1 VLKKE
6 IIEIMASVHTN
17 QKLCGDE
24 ILAAYETNTI
34 FHILLLSQMQMGKSG
49 TYWYVIFNAL
59 FKKNLIENVIVMSGN
74 REKDLYNQ
82 VKEDKDA
89 YTDWFFKQESVTK
102 TLSAFEI
109 QNMKGKV
116 KTNVKIIW
124 GANLSGKKNP
134 CELVKNNTLIVWDE
148 SHYAQSEKNS
158 PDLFFKNNGL
168 SHLIDG
174 TISPDEIKLRNIR
187 LLNVSATPF
196 SELIMNS
203 EKNKMSTYHKVIRLI
218 PQNTYCGI
226 QKYMARGLIHSSIII
241 NTDNKELIKET
252 VTLYKNP
259 ENPKYMIVRV
269 NNNKGALKVMKEIC
283 KELNIVC
290 KRYNS
295 KIVEIDLEDMNDKPM
310 FDTMIVISGMLR
322 MGKVVPKE
330 HISMVYE
337 STTKSSKRKID
348 TGLQGLLGRMCGYS
362 QLKNG
367 FDINIYVEE
376 NLIVS
381 MSEYIVN
388 YDCETGPKNTNCMNV
403 FGSKKNKKKHPNTV
417 TICRLPDADNI
428 NEFLTGNGNIQ
439 KDKVVNWLRYD
450 FKELN
455 EKFSESF
462 YDNVSSICRKNLS
475 KKTNLAFL
483 HLVTKWNDNLTD
495 ICYGIVLP
503 NVFYIANDGVRM
515 YVIYN
520 DVKDEA
526 ATDEAATDEAATD
539 EAATDEAPDESQINS
554 SNVRNKC
561 VFKNCKS

>member
-1 VLKKE
+1 
-6 IIEIMASVHTN
+6 
-17 QKLCGDE
+17 
-24 ILAAYETNTI
+24 
-34 FHILLLSQMQMGKSG
+34 
-49 TYWYVIFNAL
+49 
-59 FKKNLIENVIVMSGN
+59 
-74 REKDLYNQ
+74 
-82 VKEDKDA
+82 
-89 YTDWFFKQESVTK
+89 
-102 TLSAFEI
+102 
-109 QNMKGKV
+109 
-116 KTNVKIIW
+116 
-124 GANLSGKKNP
+124 
-134 CELVKNNTLIVWDE
+134 
-148 SHYAQSEKNS
+148 
-158 PDLFFKNNGL
+158 
-168 SHLIDG
+168 
-174 TISPDEIKLRNIR
+174 
-187 LLNVSATPF
+187 
-196 SELIMNS
+196 
-203 EKNKMSTYHKVIRLI
+203 
-218 PQNTYCGI
+218 
-226 QKYMARGLIHSSIII
+226 
-241 NTDNKELIKET
+241 
-252 VTLYKNP
+252 
-259 ENPKYMIVRV
+259 
-269 NNNKGALKVMKEIC
+269 
-283 KELNIVC
+283 
-290 KRYNS
+290 
-295 KIVEIDLEDMNDKPM
+295 
-310 FDTMIVISGMLR
+310 
-322 MGKVVPKE
+322 
-330 HISMVYE
+330 
-337 STTKSSKRKID
+337 
-348 TGLQGLLGRMCGYS
+348 MCGYS

-483 HLVTKWNDNLTD
+483 HLVTKWNDNSTD